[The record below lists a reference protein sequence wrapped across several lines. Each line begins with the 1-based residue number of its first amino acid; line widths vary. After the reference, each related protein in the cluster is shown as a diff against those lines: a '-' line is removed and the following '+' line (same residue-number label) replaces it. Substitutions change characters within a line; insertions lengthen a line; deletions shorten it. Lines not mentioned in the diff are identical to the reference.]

1 MTRDH
6 ASAPRLAC
14 LLLPVL
20 LLAALP
26 GQAACP
32 PEGHDR
38 ASLEALR
45 AAGFQ
50 VAPPQREA
58 LASGLLDCLGDP
70 DPGLRDGIAYE
81 ALMSWMRAGAFD
93 PPVLR
98 RLRDRLQAML
108 GQEDPAGFRGPFA
121 ALVLAEVAR
130 TDRIRPWMSAQE
142 RSAMV
147 AAAAAWLTGVDDYRG
162 FVAGEGWRHGVAHGA
177 DWLMQLA
184 LNPAIE
190 ARDADAILAAV
201 ASQVIPAGGHAYVF
215 GEPERLARPLLFL
228 GQRGLLSPGHLEAWL
243 SARQAALQP
252 ARPGDADWLAARHD
266 LQAFLRV
273 LYVET
278 GATTDPALARLHP
291 VVAKALRPPG

>member
-130 TDRIRPWMSAQE
+130 TDRIRPWMS
-142 RSAMV
+142 RKSAV
-147 AAAAAWLTGVDDYRG
+147 RWSPPPPHGSRAWTTTAASLRARVGAMASRMARTG
-162 FVAGEGWRHGVAHGA
+162 
-177 DWLMQLA
+177 
-184 LNPAIE
+184 
-190 ARDADAILAAV
+190 
-201 ASQVIPAGGHAYVF
+201 
-215 GEPERLARPLLFL
+215 
-228 GQRGLLSPGHLEAWL
+228 
-243 SARQAALQP
+243 
-252 ARPGDADWLAARHD
+252 
-266 LQAFLRV
+266 
-273 LYVET
+273 
-278 GATTDPALARLHP
+278 
-291 VVAKALRPPG
+291 

>member
-1 MTRDH
+1 
-6 ASAPRLAC
+6 
-14 LLLPVL
+14 
-20 LLAALP
+20 
-26 GQAACP
+26 
-32 PEGHDR
+32 
-38 ASLEALR
+38 
-45 AAGFQ
+45 
-50 VAPPQREA
+50 
-58 LASGLLDCLGDP
+58 
-70 DPGLRDGIAYE
+70 
-81 ALMSWMRAGAFD
+81 
-93 PPVLR
+93 
-98 RLRDRLQAML
+98 
-108 GQEDPAGFRGPFA
+108 
-121 ALVLAEVAR
+121 
-130 TDRIRPWMSAQE
+130 
-142 RSAMV
+142 
-147 AAAAAWLTGVDDYRG
+147 
-162 FVAGEGWRHGVAHGA
+162 
-177 DWLMQLA
+177 MQLA